1 MPGLWN
7 PADSYENHPHF
18 LFYFKNI
25 YLFIFKCTA
34 TKTFFLTLY
43 KFQVSIFPLLS
54 LRSLKKNKKTHLNIY
69 HQRSLTLSVFVWEL
83 HLEPV
88 LQFKTVTLSWD
99 IQAYMAY

>member
-43 KFQVSIFPLLS
+43 KF
-54 LRSLKKNKKTHLNIY
+54 
-69 HQRSLTLSVFVWEL
+69 
-83 HLEPV
+83 
-88 LQFKTVTLSWD
+88 
-99 IQAYMAY
+99 